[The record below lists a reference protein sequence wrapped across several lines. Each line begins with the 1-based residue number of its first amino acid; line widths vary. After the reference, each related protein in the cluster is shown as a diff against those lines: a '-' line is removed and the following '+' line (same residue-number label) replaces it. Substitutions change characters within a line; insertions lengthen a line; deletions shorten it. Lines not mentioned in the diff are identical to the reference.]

1 METRSNEN
9 ISSNEATDFVTKKEL
24 EIFEDKFMN
33 VVLGHIKTCE
43 DALKEC
49 LKIKSKS
56 LMWLKKH

>member
-49 LKIKSKS
+49 LKIKRS
-56 LMWLKKH
+56 HP